1 MSKEG
6 VGSSVLDGRREY
18 FDRYFQL
25 AKMINNLR
33 LMLLGAIVVAVIL
46 AYGVVAMA
54 LQNRVVPYVVE
65 VDGNSEVARVTR
77 ADVAEKPTDHM
88 VAASMRL
95 FLIGARTVFLDRR
108 AQQMQMNTAYS
119 MILAGSPAYKSME
132 DFHTVNNPY
141 EKSKT
146 ETVEVA
152 VTSVPK
158 ISDDTWQVEW
168 TETTKQLSG
177 KVLSVKN
184 WQGAFKVRII
194 PPTDV
199 NQIGVNPFGIY
210 VEWFSWTTRI

>member
-1 MSKEG
+1 MSKGALE
-6 VGSSVLDGRREY
+6 SSVLDGRREY

-33 LMLLGAIVVAVIL
+33 LMLLGTIAVGVIL
-46 AYGVVAMA
+46 ACGMVALA
-54 LQNRVVPYVVE
+54 LQHKAIPFVVE
-65 VDGNSEVARVTR
+65 VDRNSEVKRITR

-132 DFHTVNNPY
+132 DFHTANNPY

>member
-6 VGSSVLDGRREY
+6 VGSSVLDGRREFY
-18 FDRYFQL
+18 DRYYQL

-33 LMLLGAIVVAVIL
+33 LMLLGTIAVGVIL
-46 AYGVVAMA
+46 ACGMVALA
-54 LQNRVVPYVVE
+54 LQHKAIPFVVE
-65 VDGNSEVARVTR
+65 VDRNSEVKRITR

-132 DFHTVNNPY
+132 DFHTANNPY